1 MDKSFDNSLVLT
13 EDIIKSLENML
24 KFQNFKLKEMLK
36 KSI

>member
-24 KFQNFKLKEMLK
+24 KYQNFKLKEMLK

>member
-1 MDKSFDNSLVLT
+1 MDKSFDNLLVLN

-24 KFQNFKLKEMLK
+24 KYQNYKLKEMLN

>member
-24 KFQNFKLKEMLK
+24 KYQNFKLKENLK